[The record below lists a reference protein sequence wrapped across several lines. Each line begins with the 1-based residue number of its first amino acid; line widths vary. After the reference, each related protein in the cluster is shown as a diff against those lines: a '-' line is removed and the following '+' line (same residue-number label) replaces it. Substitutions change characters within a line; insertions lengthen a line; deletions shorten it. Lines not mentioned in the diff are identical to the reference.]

1 MDNRAG
7 EMQIFVTAVER
18 GSFSAAGRKLRL
30 SPSAIS
36 KLITRLEDRLGVR
49 LLIRTTRTLQ
59 LTPEGEVY
67 HARARAILDQIADA
81 ERQVSSG
88 AQAVPRGRLRIS
100 ASVGFGYR
108 CLMPLVPD
116 FMARYP
122 EVELDLSLTDG
133 VVDLIGERTDI
144 ALRAGPLRDSRLKAR
159 KILESPRAVVAAP
172 AYLKRFG
179 TPDTPDELDRHN
191 CLRFNFA
198 RAQDE
203 WMFRDPE
210 TGAAVSRAVSGNLF
224 ANNGQV
230 MRELALRGLGIA
242 YVGQF
247 HVQPDLDDGG
257 LVELLMS
264 HKAHNPELIHAVF
277 ADHEHLAARIR
288 AFVDFLVERI
298 GPER

>member
-7 EMQIFVTAVER
+7 EMQIFVTAVEK
-18 GSFSAAGRKLRL
+18 GSFSSAGRKLRL

-88 AQAVPRGRLRIS
+88 ARAVPRGRLRIS

-172 AYLKRFG
+172 AYLERFG
-179 TPDTPDELDRHN
+179 IPETPEELDSHN
-191 CLRFNFA
+191 CLRFNFT
-198 RAQDE
+198 RSQDE

-210 TGAAVSRAVSGNLF
+210 TGAAVSRAVAGNLF

-230 MRELALRGLGIA
+230 MRDLALRGLGIA

-257 LVELLMS
+257 LVELLTR
-264 HKAHNPELIHAVF
+264 HKAHNPEVIHAVF

-288 AFVDFLVERI
+288 AFVDFLVARI
-298 GPER
+298 GRDR